1 MATSRERHDP
11 EIGGDSPCASHSNA
25 RGFGTLPQPSVQQ
38 LVVDRGWADV
48 RSEPAQLR
56 RPVAMQVRPD
66 SRSSPHSGA
75 QPECSLVAPEAALD
89 TRQPGHC
96 RENAQRELV
105 ARLAPVVSTR
115 PSCRGVHFR
124 GWVAAIR
131 LPSDRCLNP
140 GPVCQAGPFPHLRS
154 KMSVRRVGV
163 PEAGALHPGW
173 TIHCLRPEHQLVPGL
188 TGGFDQGLDRHQQ
201 NAIAHTL
208 GLGPEWPIRSEFP
221 ARARQGSSPNA
232 RQSTARWPFRA
243 DAPLAPHRCAARLR
257 LVA

>member
-1 MATSRERHDP
+1 MK
-11 EIGGDSPCASHSNA
+11 
-25 RGFGTLPQPSVQQ
+25 
-38 LVVDRGWADV
+38 
-48 RSEPAQLR
+48 
-56 RPVAMQVRPD
+56 VRPD
-66 SRSSPHSGA
+66 SRSSPRLGA
-75 QPECSLVAPEAALD
+75 QPECPLVAPEAALD

-105 ARLAPVVSTR
+105 ARLAPVVSTM

-131 LPSDRCLNP
+131 LPSDRCLYP
-140 GPVCQAGPFPHLRS
+140 SPACQAGPFPHLRS
-154 KMSVRRVGV
+154 RMSVRRVGV
-163 PEAGALHPGW
+163 PEAGALHPGR
-173 TIHCLRPEHQLVPGL
+173 TIYCLRTEHQLVLGL
-188 TGGFDQGLDRHQQ
+188 TGGGFDQDLDRHQQ
-201 NAIAHTL
+201 NDIGHTL
-208 GLGPEWPIRSEFP
+208 GLSSGWPIRSEFP